1 MILCA
6 PPLQPVTKTMAT
18 MTADWCGPACLS
30 GMQFSIHC
38 HQRRFTHSPPSFSR
52 RDPLPTSEH
61 YPLSPSESRL
71 VASKRHCSKLF
82 KKKKRERAILH
93 TINRFLAKEL
103 VLLMQFVQKAESR
116 REIQPSRNGHFLQIC
131 LSGVCTK
138 SAVRARRPMTSDRQY
153 GSYFR
158 PRRRHVRTEMQ
169 GKSTAFQWS
178 QWSSLS
184 GRMLV
189 RIYLKYTRIKQDPN
203 RKRLKRTLIYF
214 NTDTLYANF
223 RGNLLYT

>member
-103 VLLMQFVQKAESR
+103 VLLMQFVQKAVSERDSAKQKR
-116 REIQPSRNGHFLQIC
+116 SFSSNLPLRC
-131 LSGVCTK
+131 LHEKCSSST
-138 SAVRARRPMTSDRQY
+138 TSHD
-153 GSYFR
+153 
-158 PRRRHVRTEMQ
+158 V
-169 GKSTAFQWS
+169 
-178 QWSSLS
+178 
-184 GRMLV
+184 
-189 RIYLKYTRIKQDPN
+189 
-203 RKRLKRTLIYF
+203 
-214 NTDTLYANF
+214 
-223 RGNLLYT
+223 